1 MLYVKLFEEDPE
13 EENRILRP
21 AKSPHHQIGGRT
33 RQRGRRKAE

>member
-21 AKSPHHQIGGRT
+21 AKSPHHQIGGRIPHY
-33 RQRGRRKAE
+33 GR